1 MQKFGYLD
9 QDGPQALT
17 AKDELVTALK
27 LVQKFG
33 GLEQTG
39 IIDNDTLKVCTL
51 IFNYGYDYSFD
62 NVILQR
68 INKIKDLGFIFTPT

>member
-33 GLEQTG
+33 GLNQTG
-39 IIDNDTLKVCTL
+39 IFDDDTLKAC
-51 IFNYGYDYSFD
+51 I
-62 NVILQR
+62 
-68 INKIKDLGFIFTPT
+68 

>member
-1 MQKFGYLD
+1 MQTFGYLV

-17 AKDELVTALK
+17 AADELVTALK

-39 IIDNDTLKVCTL
+39 MIDNNTLKVCIL
-51 IFNYGYDYSFD
+51 I
-62 NVILQR
+62 VL
-68 INKIKDLGFIFTPT
+68 NKLSWIFFKR

>member
-51 IFNYGYDYSFD
+51 FF
-62 NVILQR
+62 
-68 INKIKDLGFIFTPT
+68 

>member
-9 QDGPQALT
+9 QSGPQALI
-17 AKDELVTALK
+17 AKDALVTALK

-39 IIDNDTLKVCTL
+39 IFDNDTLKVCT
-51 IFNYGYDYSFD
+51 
-62 NVILQR
+62 
-68 INKIKDLGFIFTPT
+68 FIFIFYTLLHKVS